1 MRNRTRISRWWSPLL
16 LLSVLVAATATVFSR
31 TCVLSGA
38 ESNTV
43 EAVPGRIPLEAEL
56 QATLTASPDDRT
68 ALLALADL
76 YAHTGRLSEAI
87 PLFQRVVAAAPAD
100 VTARLSFAQALLA
113 AGYTADA
120 TAQLHAALAFAP
132 NHPQILF
139 LLGQAAEQST
149 PPDYEAARAWYE
161 KAAAGDGPYA
171 RLARERLSALPSP

>member
-1 MRNRTRISRWWSPLL
+1 M
-16 LLSVLVAATATVFSR
+16 
-31 TCVLSGA
+31 
-38 ESNTV
+38 
-43 EAVPGRIPLEAEL
+43 EAVPRRIPLEAEL

-76 YAHTGRLSEAI
+76 YAHTARLSEAI

-113 AGYTADA
+113 DGYTADA
-120 TAQLHAALAFAP
+120 IAQPHAALALAP

-149 PPDYEAARAWYE
+149 PPDYETARAW
-161 KAAAGDGPYA
+161 
-171 RLARERLSALPSP
+171 